1 MKPMTENK
9 YVITWIEY
17 MQSIV
22 KPEKVVWITGE
33 EDQLEELRKEACEKG
48 EIIKLNQ
55 EKHPGCY
62 LRRTAHNDVARA
74 EDRTFICTKLK
85 EDAGPTNNWLKPE
98 VAYKRLY
105 KIATKAKL
113 CT

>member
-33 EDQLEELRKEACEKG
+33 EEQLEELRKEACESG

-55 EKHPGCY
+55 EKHPGC
-62 LRRTAHNDVARA
+62 
-74 EDRTFICTKLK
+74 
-85 EDAGPTNNWLKPE
+85 
-98 VAYKRLY
+98 
-105 KIATKAKL
+105 
-113 CT
+113 